1 MLGPGEHLGEES
13 DMSGRV
19 FAAGESM
26 TVFTPHDPENKPLNF
41 DKSNPLWVKMNK
53 ERLRVTVDICY
64 CSTLDEC
71 WTLRAGGRQL
81 APPPRPVVARLRHRP
96 VSSSS
101 QRDLVIPIPRLSA
114 EQKACR
120 IDIMKE
126 FEKKVALVTG
136 GGSGI
141 GRATA
146 LGFAREGA
154 KVVIGNRNVE
164 RGEETVSMIRDAG
177 GTASFKRTDVLVA
190 AEVKALV
197 DHAVMTYGRLDM
209 AFNNAGIEGEVKP
222 TLVDQT
228 EANFDAVMGVNVKG
242 VWLSMKY
249 EIPRMLDQG
258 GGAIVNCSSVAG
270 VIGFPGIGI
279 YVASKH
285 AVIGLTKTAALE
297 YSARGIRIN
306 AVNPAVIDTEMVD
319 RLTDGMNM
327 RKDDLTKFHPIGRL
341 GRVEEVAEAV
351 LWLCSDKAS
360 FVTGHS
366 LIIDGGFTAI

>member
-1 MLGPGEHLGEES
+1 LS
-13 DMSGRV
+13 
-19 FAAGESM
+19 
-26 TVFTPHDPENKPLNF
+26 PEQAIFK
-41 DKSNPLWVKMNK
+41 
-53 ERLRVTVDICY
+53 
-64 CSTLDEC
+64 
-71 WTLRAGGRQL
+71 
-81 APPPRPVVARLRHRP
+81 
-96 VSSSS
+96 
-101 QRDLVIPIPRLSA
+101 
-114 EQKACR
+114 

-126 FEKKVALVTG
+126 FDGKVALVTG

-146 LGFAREGA
+146 LAFAREGA
-154 KVVIGNRNVE
+154 QVVIGNRNVQ
-164 RGEETVSMIRDAG
+164 RGEETVQMIRDAG
-177 GTASFKRTDVLVA
+177 GKASFRRTDVSIA
-190 AEVKALV
+190 ANVEALV
-197 DHAVMTYGRLDM
+197 DHAVATYGRLDI
-209 AFNNAGIEGEVKP
+209 AFNNAGTEGDMQP
-222 TLVDQT
+222 TLIDQT
-228 EANFDAVMGVNVKG
+228 EANFDAVMDINVKG

-249 EIPRMLDQG
+249 EIPRMLEQG

-297 YSARGIRIN
+297 YSAQGIRIN

-327 RKDDLTKFHPIGRL
+327 KKDDLTTFHPIGRI

-351 LWLCSDKAS
+351 LWLCSGKAS

-366 LIIDGGFTAI
+366 LIIDGGFTAR

>member
-1 MLGPGEHLGEES
+1 
-13 DMSGRV
+13 
-19 FAAGESM
+19 
-26 TVFTPHDPENKPLNF
+26 
-41 DKSNPLWVKMNK
+41 
-53 ERLRVTVDICY
+53 
-64 CSTLDEC
+64 
-71 WTLRAGGRQL
+71 
-81 APPPRPVVARLRHRP
+81 
-96 VSSSS
+96 
-101 QRDLVIPIPRLSA
+101 
-114 EQKACR
+114 
-120 IDIMKE
+120 MKE
-126 FEKKVALVTG
+126 FEGKVALVTG

-146 LGFAREGA
+146 IAFAREGA
-154 KVVIGNRNVE
+154 KVVIGNRNVQ

-197 DHAVMTYGRLDM
+197 DHAVTTYGQLDM
-209 AFNNAGIEGEVKP
+209 AFNNAGTEGEVKP

-228 EANFDAVMGVNVKG
+228 EANFDAVIGINVKG

-249 EIPRMLDQG
+249 EIPRMLEHG

-270 VIGFPGIGI
+270 VIAFPGIGI

-285 AVIGLTKTAALE
+285 AVVGLTKTAALE
-297 YSARGIRIN
+297 YSSQGIRIN

-319 RLTDGMNM
+319 RLADGMNM
-327 RKDDLTKFHPIGRL
+327 KKDDLTTFHPIGRL

-351 LWLCSDKAS
+351 LWLCSERAS

-366 LIIDGGFTAI
+366 LIIDGGFTAR

>member
-1 MLGPGEHLGEES
+1 
-13 DMSGRV
+13 
-19 FAAGESM
+19 
-26 TVFTPHDPENKPLNF
+26 
-41 DKSNPLWVKMNK
+41 
-53 ERLRVTVDICY
+53 
-64 CSTLDEC
+64 
-71 WTLRAGGRQL
+71 
-81 APPPRPVVARLRHRP
+81 
-96 VSSSS
+96 
-101 QRDLVIPIPRLSA
+101 
-114 EQKACR
+114 
-120 IDIMKE
+120 MKE

-146 LGFAREGA
+146 VAFAREGA
-154 KVVIGNRNVE
+154 QVVIGDSNVQ

-197 DHAVMTYGRLDM
+197 NHAVTTYGGLEM
-209 AFNNAGIEGEVKP
+209 AFNNAGIEGDVKP
-222 TLVDQT
+222 LADQT

-249 EIPRMLDQG
+249 EIPRMLKQG

-270 VIGFPGIGI
+270 VVGFPGIGI
-279 YVASKH
+279 YAASKH

-297 YSARGIRIN
+297 YSAQRIRIN
-306 AVNPAVIDTEMVD
+306 AVNPAAIDTEMID
-319 RLTDGMNM
+319 RLADGMNTK
-327 RKDDLTKFHPIGRL
+327 KDDLTKFHPIGRL

-366 LIIDGGFTAI
+366 MIIDGGFIAI

>member
-1 MLGPGEHLGEES
+1 
-13 DMSGRV
+13 
-19 FAAGESM
+19 
-26 TVFTPHDPENKPLNF
+26 
-41 DKSNPLWVKMNK
+41 
-53 ERLRVTVDICY
+53 
-64 CSTLDEC
+64 
-71 WTLRAGGRQL
+71 
-81 APPPRPVVARLRHRP
+81 
-96 VSSSS
+96 
-101 QRDLVIPIPRLSA
+101 
-114 EQKACR
+114 
-120 IDIMKE
+120 MKE
-126 FEKKVALVTG
+126 FEGKVALVTG

-146 LGFAREGA
+146 IAFAREGA

-197 DHAVMTYGRLDM
+197 DHAITTYGRLDI

-228 EANFDAVMGVNVKG
+228 EANFDAVIGINVKG

-249 EIPRMLDQG
+249 EIPRMLEHG

-270 VIGFPGIGI
+270 VIAFPGIGI

-285 AVIGLTKTAALE
+285 AVVGLTKTAALE
-297 YSARGIRIN
+297 YSAQGIRIN

-319 RLTDGMNM
+319 RLADGMNM
-327 RKDDLTKFHPIGRL
+327 KKDDLTPFHPIGRL

-351 LWLCSDKAS
+351 LWLCSERAS

-366 LIIDGGFTAI
+366 LIIDGGFTAR

>member
-1 MLGPGEHLGEES
+1 
-13 DMSGRV
+13 
-19 FAAGESM
+19 
-26 TVFTPHDPENKPLNF
+26 
-41 DKSNPLWVKMNK
+41 
-53 ERLRVTVDICY
+53 
-64 CSTLDEC
+64 
-71 WTLRAGGRQL
+71 
-81 APPPRPVVARLRHRP
+81 
-96 VSSSS
+96 VSSLRQSLRSESRSKHRTPNIEGRRSS
-101 QRDLVIPIPRLSA
+101 KIQLSP
-114 EQKACR
+114 EQAIFK

-126 FEKKVALVTG
+126 FDGKVALVTG

-146 LGFAREGA
+146 LAFAREGA
-154 KVVIGNRNVE
+154 QVVIGNRNVQ
-164 RGEETVSMIRDAG
+164 RGEETVQMIRDAG
-177 GTASFKRTDVLVA
+177 GKASFRRTDVSIA
-190 AEVKALV
+190 ANVEALV
-197 DHAVMTYGRLDM
+197 DHAVATYGRLDI
-209 AFNNAGIEGEVKP
+209 AFNNAGTEGDMQP

-228 EANFDAVMGVNVKG
+228 EANFDAVMDINVKG

-249 EIPRMLDQG
+249 EIPPMLEQG

-297 YSARGIRIN
+297 YSAQGIRIN

-327 RKDDLTKFHPIGRL
+327 KKDDLTTFHPIGRI

-351 LWLCSDKAS
+351 LWLCSGKSS

-366 LIIDGGFTAI
+366 LIIDGGFTAR